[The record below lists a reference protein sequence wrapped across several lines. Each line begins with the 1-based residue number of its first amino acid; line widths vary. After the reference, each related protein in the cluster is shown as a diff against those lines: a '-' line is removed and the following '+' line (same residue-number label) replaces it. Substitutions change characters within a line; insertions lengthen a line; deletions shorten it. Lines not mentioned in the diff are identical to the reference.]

1 MELYLDLTKNPVA
14 QRLKYNNIDY
24 FYFKDSLE
32 SELEIFNILKSNNDR
47 IMKITPEWARTIN
60 D

>member
-14 QRLKYNNIDY
+14 QRLKYNKIDY

-47 IMKITPEWARTIN
+47 IMKITPDWARTIN

>member
-47 IMKITPEWARTIN
+47 IMKITPDWARTIN